1 MTFCSGDSWEEQLCS
16 SRPAP
21 GWGSGQAKCNGTCS
35 GDCTCTCTCSGDCT
49 CTYCSGASTLTSS
62 DACTF
67 TCSDDYTWSGA
78 CTCTFSDPFTWSVA
92 YLFILVCTCNC
103 SGAYKCTLKVLVLVL
118 FKVFVH
124 VFVPGCCTC
133 SISFTCSFTSTLHFI
148 RIGIYT
154 YCLLGLA
161 LRIVFVHAL
170 VLSQGQ
176 VLVPGCFTSSDP
188 FFAFLGLFTL
198 IYS

>member
-1 MTFCSGDSWEEQLCS
+1 MLI
-16 SRPAP
+16 
-21 GWGSGQAKCNGTCS
+21 NV
-35 GDCTCTCTCSGDCT
+35 
-49 CTYCSGASTLTSS
+49 L
-62 DACTF
+62 
-67 TCSDDYTWSGA
+67 
-78 CTCTFSDPFTWSVA
+78 
-92 YLFILVCTCNC
+92 
-103 SGAYKCTLKVLVLVL
+103 LKVLVLVL

-133 SISFTCSFTSTLHFI
+133 SISFTCSFTSTLHLI

-176 VLVPGCFTSSDP
+176 VLVPGCFTSSGP
-188 FFAFLGLFTL
+188 FFACLGLFTYTHSCHRICTCIC
-198 IYS
+198 IYVLYLFRPLYFFRFILPVLVQVLLVLLPGPCTWSGLVTIHIIYLDLLWGLYLYMYFYLDL